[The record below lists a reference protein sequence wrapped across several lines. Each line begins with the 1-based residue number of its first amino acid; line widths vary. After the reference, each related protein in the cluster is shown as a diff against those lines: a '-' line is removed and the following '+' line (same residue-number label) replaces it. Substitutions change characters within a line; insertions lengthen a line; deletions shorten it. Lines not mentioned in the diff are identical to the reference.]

1 MILFASDELIRK
13 VVVLIKLKNKYM
25 LNFKFYL
32 L

>member
-1 MILFASDELIRK
+1 MILEASDELIRK